1 MLADLLKPFAFLGIR
16 HPNRAPLFVCWVL
29 PFIVSILF
37 SLAALLL
44 GLNVD
49 VFGANGMISRV
60 LGFVQNLPGFYV
72 AALAAIATFSN
83 EDMNK
88 YMPGVP
94 PTMNVVHNG
103 KPTKVGLTR
112 RRFLSSMFAY
122 LTALCICITLVSI
135 TALAVADPLKQLIAA
150 NAYLPIKIFFALIF
164 LASLLQMICVT
175 MWGLFYLGERI
186 HTPD

>member
-16 HPNRAPLFVCWVL
+16 HPTRAPIFVCWVL
-29 PFIVSILF
+29 PFFVSILF
-37 SLAALLL
+37 SLAALAL

-94 PTMNVVHNG
+94 PTMKVLHNG
-103 KPTKVGLTR
+103 KPTTVGLTR

-122 LTALCICITLVSI
+122 LTALCICLTLASI
-135 TALAVADPLKQLIAA
+135 AALAVADPLKQLLAV
-150 NAYLPIKIFFALIF
+150 NTYLPIKVLFSLIF
-164 LASLLQMICVT
+164 LTFLLQMICVT